1 VAALVLFGKLS
12 SDARKAVRRLM
23 QDDEI
28 ILSPAKYRELE
39 VELETLM
46 TTGRREIAERIKDAR
61 SLGDLSEN
69 FDYHD
74 AKRQQGFLEGR
85 IDNLKQMLERAK
97 VVESVGGG
105 DIISLGSVVR
115 VHDVEY
121 DEEIEYKI
129 VGVMEADASQNRI
142 SNTSPLAKALMGHK
156 VGARVEVK
164 TPAGTDAYQIVSVH

>member
-1 VAALVLFGKLS
+1 
-12 SDARKAVRRLM
+12 M

-28 ILSPAKYRELE
+28 ILSPAKYKELE
-39 VELETLM
+39 AEMETLT

-85 IDNLKQMLERAK
+85 INNLKQMLERAK

-105 DIISLGSVVR
+105 DTISLGSTVK

-121 DEEIEYKI
+121 DEDVEYTI
-129 VGVMEADASQNRI
+129 VGVMEADASQKRI

-156 VGARVEVK
+156 VGGRVEVQ
-164 TPAGTDAYQIVSVH
+164 TPAGTDAYEIVSVR

>member
-1 VAALVLFGKLS
+1 VAALVLFGEIS
-12 SDARKAVRRLM
+12 SDARKAARRPM